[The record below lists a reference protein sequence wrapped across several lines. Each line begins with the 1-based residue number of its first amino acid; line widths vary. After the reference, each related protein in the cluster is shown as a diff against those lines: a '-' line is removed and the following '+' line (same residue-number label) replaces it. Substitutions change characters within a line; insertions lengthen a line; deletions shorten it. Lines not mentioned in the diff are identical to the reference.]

1 MNLVFFIS
9 SRLVP
14 VSCKKYR
21 HLTLGVAS
29 VRLYIMGKDWSD
41 FLALILNWPR
51 TGSLASGLKAL
62 SKMTRVSSGDVG
74 EGVLSSPL
82 SFEVL
87 IFSG

>member
-9 SRLVP
+9 SRLFP
-14 VSCKKYR
+14 VSCKNR

-29 VRLYIMGKDWSD
+29 VRLFITGTDWSD
-41 FLALILNWPR
+41 YLALILNWPYIR
-51 TGSLASGLKAL
+51 SLASGLKAL
-62 SKMTRVSSGDVG
+62 SKMTWVSSGDVG

>member
-14 VSCKKYR
+14 VSCKNR

-29 VRLYIMGKDWSD
+29 VRLFITGTDWSD
-41 FLALILNWPR
+41 YLALILNWPYTR
-51 TGSLASGLKAL
+51 SLASGLKAL
-62 SKMTRVSSGDVG
+62 SKMTWVSSGDVG
-74 EGVLSSPL
+74 EGVLYSPL